1 MSDLRERLEREILPL
16 VLRPSRYVGAER
28 NVPAR
33 EPDESALQFLL
44 AFPDVYE
51 IGMSHLGLRVL
62 YDILN
67 RRNDVRC
74 ERCFAPWVDME
85 KLQRERNVPLFS
97 VETFRAASKFDVIG
111 FTLQYELHYTTILSM
126 IDLAGIPLRAADRS
140 DSDPIVIAGGPNAFN
155 PEPVAEFFD
164 AIVVGDGESVILDIA
179 DALIEAKGARGAGS
193 DEPRWSPSDGS
204 RGSVLERLAAIPGVY
219 VPSLY
224 RTTDGEGNGRAT
236 VPVSDAAPAVV
247 ARRAETS
254 LGGLGL
260 PACPIVPITEA
271 AHDRLTLEIMR
282 GCTRGC
288 RFCQAGMITRPV
300 RERPVDEL
308 VELAIAGIDRSGYD
322 EVSLMSLSTSDYSQL
337 DELVAALNEK
347 LAGRKVS
354 IALPSLRLDRFSLD
368 LAGGVGSV
376 RRAGLTFAPEAGS
389 QRMRDVINKNETE
402 EHILET
408 VDVAFS
414 SGWDRIKLYFMIGL
428 PTETDED
435 VEAIA
440 RLVGRVRHV
449 ARGKRKGAKISV
461 SISPF
466 VPKPHTPFQWESQDL
481 PEETARKEGILREK
495 LRMKGVKCSL
505 RDPNVSFLEGVMARG
520 DRRLANVVRRAYEK
534 GARLEAWTEQFDFAL
549 WVDAFAE
556 AGIDPTAYLGARDTA
571 EPLPWDHIDGGPA
584 RAFLLD
590 ERAKALRGEVTPDCR
605 LNGCFDCGA
614 CVPAGPTGTAGSED
628 AAGTTSGLPPR
639 GGGTREPPQRERGA
653 CSGMPDVTR
662 RPSGFGRRIRRA
674 RPEGSEARWRVR
686 FAKAGRLRFLSHL
699 DIVRAIIRATMA
711 SGLPVAFSQGFN
723 PHPKLSFGPPLPVG
737 TTGSA
742 ELFDIELTRGVPP
755 EEVVAGLSA
764 FLPEGLDIV
773 EAAQVTGRLS
783 ITAEA
788 EAARYTA
795 TLPETFGPLTDDE
808 IDAKL
813 DAVRRLREVEV
824 RRGERTKIVLPAEGI
839 LELRRIRSG
848 VSGSGSG
855 PAGSEAGKGLSIV
868 LKLGEKGAM
877 RPLDVLDLLLD
888 DHEEALLVHVHHE
901 ELLRRRR
908 DGNAGLEP
916 F

>member
-33 EPDESALQFLL
+33 EPDAGALQFLL

-67 RRNDVRC
+67 RRADVRC

-85 KLQRERNVPLFS
+85 ELQRERGVPLFS
-97 VETFRAASKFDVIG
+97 VETFRAASEFDVVG

-126 IDLAGIPLRAADRS
+126 IDLAGIPLRTLERGDG
-140 DSDPIVIAGGPNAFN
+140 DPIVIAGGPNAFN
-155 PEPVAEFFD
+155 PEPVAQFFD
-164 AIVVGDGESVILDIA
+164 AIVIGDGESVILDMA
-179 DALIEAKGARGAGS
+179 DVLIEVKRARASGCS
-193 DEPRWSPSDGS
+193 VS
-204 RGSVLERLAAIPGVY
+204 RRSTLERLAGIPGVY

-224 RTTDGEGNGRAT
+224 QSREDAERGRTT
-236 VPVSDAAPAVV
+236 VPISDAAPPVV
-247 ARRAETS
+247 ARRAEAA

-322 EVSLMSLSTSDYSQL
+322 EVSLMSLSTSDYARL

-449 ARGKRKGAKISV
+449 ARGKRKGARISV

-466 VPKPHTPFQWESQDL
+466 VPKPHTPFQWEAQDL

-520 DRRLANVVRRAYEK
+520 DRRLADVVRRAFER
-534 GARLEAWTEQFDFAL
+534 GARLEAWTEHFDFSL
-549 WVDAFAE
+549 WEDAFAE
-556 AGIDPTAYLGARDTA
+556 VGIDPAEYLGARDTA
-571 EPLPWDHIDGGPA
+571 VSLPWDHIEGGPS
-584 RAFLLD
+584 REFLLE
-590 ERAKALRGEVTPDCR
+590 EREKAIRGETTPDCR
-605 LNGCFDCGA
+605 LDGCFDCGA
-614 CVPAGPTGTAGSED
+614 CGPGGTGRTAETG
-628 AAGTTSGLPPR
+628 AGTGEDGAVGSTRELPAR
-639 GGGTREPPQRERGA
+639 DGGGA
-653 CSGMPDVTR
+653 CGGMPEATR
-662 RPSGFGRRIRRA
+662 RPSGFGRRTRRA
-674 RPEGSEARWRVR
+674 RPEGTEARWRVR

-737 TTGSA
+737 TTGGA
-742 ELFDIELTRGVPP
+742 ELFDIELTRGVPA
-755 EEVVAGLSA
+755 EDVVADLAA
-764 FLPEGLDIV
+764 FLPEGLDII
-773 EAAQVTGRLS
+773 EATQVTGRLS

-788 EAARYTA
+788 EAARYTS
-795 TLPETFGPLTDDE
+795 TLPSSFGSLTDDE
-808 IDAKL
+808 IDARL

-824 RRGERTKIVLPAEGI
+824 KRGTRTKVVLPSEGI
-839 LELRRIRSG
+839 LELRRVESG
-848 VSGSGSG
+848 APGGG
-855 PAGSEAGKGLSIV
+855 GRGLSII

-877 RPLDVLDLLLD
+877 RPLDVLDLLLG
-888 DHEEALLVHVHHE
+888 DHREALLVHVHHE

>member
-16 VLRPSRYVGAER
+16 VIRPSRYVGAER

-33 EPDESALQFLL
+33 EHDAGALQFLL

-51 IGMSHLGLRVL
+51 IGMSHLGLRIL

-67 RRNDVRC
+67 RRDDVRC

-85 KLQRERNVPLFS
+85 KLQRERGIPLFS
-97 VETFRAASKFDVIG
+97 VESFRAASEFDVIG

-126 IDLAGIPLRAADRS
+126 IDLAGIPLRAEDRG
-140 DSDPIVIAGGPNAFN
+140 DDAPIVIAGGPNAFN

-164 AIVVGDGESVILDIA
+164 AIVIGDGESVILDMA
-179 DALIEAKGARGAGS
+179 DVLIEVKRARANGS
-193 DEPRWSPSDGS
+193 VVERVN
-204 RGSVLERLAAIPGVY
+204 VLERLAAIPGVY

-224 RTTDGEGNGRAT
+224 QVKDGEASERAT
-236 VPVSDAAPAVV
+236 IPVSDAAPPLV
-247 ARRAETS
+247 ARRAEAT

-308 VELAIAGIDRSGYD
+308 VELAVAGIDRSGYD
-322 EVSLMSLSTSDYSQL
+322 EVSLMSLSTSDYERL
-337 DELVAALNEK
+337 NELVAALNEK

-440 RLVGRVRHV
+440 RLVGHVRHV

-466 VPKPHTPFQWESQDL
+466 VPKPHTPFQWEAQDL
-481 PEETARKEGILREK
+481 PGETARKEGILREK

-520 DRRLANVVRRAYEK
+520 DRRLAGVVRRAYEK
-534 GARLEAWTEQFDFAL
+534 GARLEAWTEHFDFRL
-549 WVDAFAE
+549 WDDAFAE
-556 AGIDPTAYLGARDTA
+556 AGIDPAEYLAARDA
-571 EPLPWDHIDGGPA
+571 GKPLPWDHIDGGPS
-584 RAFLLD
+584 REFLLE
-590 ERAKALRGEVTPDCR
+590 EREKALRGEITPDCR
-605 LNGCFDCGA
+605 LEGCFDCGA
-614 CVPAGPTGTAGSED
+614 CGPTGTGG
-628 AAGTTSGLPPR
+628 AAGGEGIADATRELPPR
-639 GGGTREPPQRERGA
+639 DGGGA
-653 CSGMPDVTR
+653 CGDTPDVTR

-686 FAKAGRLRFLSHL
+686 FAKSGRLRFLSHL

-711 SGLPVAFSQGFN
+711 SGLPIAFSQGFN

-737 TTGSA
+737 TTGNA
-742 ELFDIELTRGVPP
+742 ELFDVELTRGVPA
-755 EEVVAGLSA
+755 EDVETGLAA
-764 FLPEGLDIV
+764 FLPEGLEII

-795 TLPETFGPLTDDE
+795 TIPTSFGSLTDDE

-824 RRGERTKIVLPAEGI
+824 KRGERTKVVLPAEGI
-839 LELRRIRSG
+839 LELRRVESG
-848 VSGSGSG
+848 APGS
-855 PAGSEAGKGLSIV
+855 AGGKGLSIV

-877 RPLDVLDLLLD
+877 RPLDVLDLLLE
-888 DHEEALLVHVHHE
+888 DHHEALLVHVHHD

-908 DGNAGLEP
+908 DGNAGLEA

>member
-1 MSDLRERLEREILPL
+1 MSELLERLEREILPL
-16 VLRPSRYVGAER
+16 VIRPSRYVGAER
-28 NVPAR
+28 NVAAF
-33 EPDESALQFLL
+33 EPDAGALRFLL

-67 RRNDVRC
+67 RRDDVQC

-85 KLQRERNVPLFS
+85 ELQRERGVPLFS
-97 VETFRAASKFDVIG
+97 IESHSAASDFDVIG

-126 IDLAGIPLRAADRS
+126 IDLAGIPLRAEDRG
-140 DSDPIVIAGGPNAFN
+140 DDAPIVIAGGPNAFN

-164 AIVVGDGESVILDIA
+164 AIVIGDGESVVLDVA
-179 DALIEAKGARGAGS
+179 DALIEAKASHGAASGASRWGNGGS
-193 DEPRWSPSDGS
+193 S
-204 RGSVLERLAAIPGVY
+204 RRSVLERLASIPGVY

-224 RTTDGEGNGRAT
+224 QVTDGEGLQRA
-236 VPVSDAAPAVV
+236 VLPVSDGAPPVV
-247 ARRAETS
+247 ARRAEVT

-300 RERPVDEL
+300 RERPVADL
-308 VELAIAGIDRSGYD
+308 VELAVEGIDRSGYD
-322 EVSLMSLSTSDYSQL
+322 EVSLMSLSTSDYAQL
-337 DELVAALNEK
+337 GALVAALNEK

-449 ARGKRKGAKISV
+449 ARGKRKAAKISV

-466 VPKPHTPFQWESQDL
+466 VPKSHTPFQWEAQDS
-481 PEETARKEGILREK
+481 PEETARKERILREK
-495 LRMKGVKCSL
+495 LHIKGVKCSL
-505 RDPNVSFLEGVMARG
+505 RDPNVSFLEGVLARG
-520 DRRLANVVRRAYEK
+520 DRRLAGVVRRAYEK
-534 GARLEAWTEQFDFAL
+534 GARLEAWTERFEFRL
-549 WVDAFAE
+549 WEDAFAE
-556 AGIDPTAYLGARDTA
+556 AGLDPTEYLAARDTNA
-571 EPLPWDHIDGGPA
+571 PLPWDHIDGGPS
-584 RAFLLD
+584 RDFLLE
-590 ERAKALRGEVTPDCR
+590 ERAKALRAETTPDCR
-605 LNGCFDCGA
+605 LEGCFDCGA
-614 CVPAGPTGTAGSED
+614 CGPAD
-628 AAGTTSGLPPR
+628 ATRELPPR
-639 GGGTREPPQRERGA
+639 DGGGSSSCSEAQGA
-653 CSGMPDVTR
+653 AR
-662 RPSGFGRRIRRA
+662 RPSGFGRRTRRA
-674 RPEGSEARWRVR
+674 RPEGSEGRWRVR
-686 FAKAGRLRFLSHL
+686 FAKRGRLRFLSHL
-699 DIVRAIIRATMA
+699 DIVRAIIRAATA
-711 SGLPVAFSQGFN
+711 SGLPIAFSQGFN

-737 TTGSA
+737 TTGDA
-742 ELFDIELTRGVPP
+742 EFFDIELTRGVSG
-755 EEVVAGLSA
+755 EDVVSGLAAS
-764 FLPEGLDIV
+764 LPEGLDIID
-773 EAAQVTGRLS
+773 ATQAPGRLS

-795 TLPETFGPLTDDE
+795 TLPSSFESLTDE
-808 IDAKL
+808 ETDAKL
-813 DAVRRLREVEV
+813 DAVRRIREVEV
-824 RRGERTKIVLPAEGI
+824 KRGDRTKVVRPAEGI
-839 LELRRIRSG
+839 LELRRVASG
-848 VSGSGSG
+848 APGDGDG
-855 PAGSEAGKGLSIV
+855 RGLSIV
-868 LKLGEKGAM
+868 LKLGEQGAM

-888 DHEEALLVHVHHE
+888 DHREALLVHVHHE

-916 F
+916 I